1 MNPSVGI
8 PVCKAMNRQCFHPLD
23 RLTEYEQCLGSATN
37 MYSMFRNIGAFN
49 QPLDLVTAKVTH
61 VRVYLFVVQP
71 K

>member
-1 MNPSVGI
+1 
-8 PVCKAMNRQCFHPLD
+8 
-23 RLTEYEQCLGSATN
+23 